1 MRVLQRKKKKNY
13 KVIVIMLIIAA
24 IITTIWWTI
33 IIKIFKETNIVTNNN
48 SNSSQFYIGKEVNIE
63 WEISKSDN
71 INLYTN
77 ILLLS
82 WTNEKV
88 WLLSKDIDLSV
99 YSWNVQI
106 NWIVE
111 DIKWLVAIIDVKDII
126 AITDENISEDQ
137 LTWDTESLS
146 WNTSNIQSKFDFPKY
161 WFSIDFSDNTW
172 YKVDIDEEY
181 IYITEA
187 SFTWTDLVWNAIMT
201 ISPTKCIIWDTIK
214 DCNKLDSTFK
224 SLWYQS
230 FISSNGMKFYNI
242 WESNSWFFNNW
253 WLWWY
258 YINTK
263 SEKEL
268 VKLSKYVYPYTSN
281 NIKAKITSNIWNIC
295 YKKDIKIKEV
305 SEIKLSI
312 NNNEE
317 LIWDIVW
324 FDINKNTINCKV
336 QIKLWNPITTKLITI
351 SSKNDWIILSWNTTT
366 ITWESKTTIVTWTTS
381 TTTSITTW
389 STINTWIYST
399 FKSSQWFTMYIP
411 RTLSYRSAWM
421 TWSTDLWISWLSC
434 GYKINMIS
442 NKQKDQLMTNPSAEA
457 YLCTSSENDDT
468 LKSVAESNWYIYRK
482 WENSWKTFFIKY
494 NSESLKAIETI
505 IVE

>member
-13 KVIVIMLIIAA
+13 KIIVIMLIIAA

-33 IIKIFKETNIVTNNN
+33 IIKIFKETNITTDNTNN
-48 SNSSQFYIGKEVNIE
+48 SQFFIWKEVNIE
-63 WEISKSDN
+63 WEITKSDN

-82 WTNEKV
+82 WTNEKI
-88 WLLSKDIDLSV
+88 WLFSKDIDLSI

-111 DIKWLVAIIDVKDII
+111 DIKSWTPIIDVKDII
-126 AITDENISEDQ
+126 VVTNEEINEE
-137 LTWDTESLS
+137 LTWDTELTT
-146 WNTSNIQSKFDFPKY
+146 WNNNNLQSKFEFPKY
-161 WFSIDFSDNTW
+161 WFSIDFSENTW

-181 IYITEA
+181 IYITDS
-187 SFTWTDLVWNAIMT
+187 SFTGTDLVWNAIMT
-201 ISPTKCIIWDTIK
+201 ISPTKCIIWDAIK
-214 DCNKLDSTFK
+214 DCNKLDTTFK
-224 SLWYQS
+224 SLWYQN

-242 WESNSWFFNNW
+242 WESNSWFYNNW

-263 SEKEL
+263 YEKDL
-268 VKLSKYVYPYTSN
+268 VKLSKYISPYTPN
-281 NIKAKITSNIWNIC
+281 TIKAKISSNIPNTC
-295 YKKDIKIKEV
+295 SKKDIKIKET
-305 SEIKLSI
+305 SEIKLNI
-312 NNNEE
+312 NENEE

-324 FDINKNTINCKV
+324 FDINKNTINCKI
-336 QIKLWNPITTKLITI
+336 QIKLWNPITIKLISI
-351 SSKNDWIILSWNTTT
+351 SSKNDWIVSSWTNT
-366 ITWESKTTIVTWTTS
+366 IISWESITNISTWV
-381 TTTSITTW
+381 TSITTTTW
-389 STINTWIYST
+389 SSINTWIYST

-421 TWSTDLWISWLSC
+421 SWNTDLWISWLTC

-457 YLCTSSENDDT
+457 YLCTSSEDDES
-468 LKSVAESNWYIYRK
+468 LKSSAESNWYIYKK
-482 WENSWKTFFIKY
+482 WETSWKTFFIKY
-494 NSESLKAIETI
+494 NSDTQKAIESI